1 MTSAARA
8 RSFVLARSIG
18 WWRRLAGQTPA
29 RKVVGVTKRVLLD
42 YGYVRSLRAGAPIQG
57 RRDPVPWYTFAA
69 IEYLQGL
76 DLAGRRVF
84 EFGAG
89 NSTLFWQE
97 RAAEVVS
104 VETDPEWYE
113 QILPRV
119 RASTRLVLCR
129 DRDEYL
135 AEIGRHPPFDVI
147 VIDGLWRKASAR
159 AALERLAPGGML
171 VLDNGDW
178 FPHTHAVLREAG
190 LVEIDFH
197 GLGPLSRYAWTTSI
211 FLDRTADFWSSAP
224 PPSPIGGIRPP
235 EILAVDVAD

>member
-1 MTSAARA
+1 MTIVARA
-8 RSFVLARSIG
+8 RSLVLARSIG
-18 WWRRLAGQTPA
+18 WWRRLAGQTSA

-76 DLAGRRVF
+76 DLSGRRVF

-97 RAAEVVS
+97 RVAEVVS

-119 RASTRLVLCR
+119 RASTRLVLCK
-129 DRDEYL
+129 DQDEYL

-147 VIDGLWRKASAR
+147 VVDGLWRKASAR
-159 AALERLAPGGML
+159 VALERLAPGGML
-171 VLDNGDW
+171 VLDNADW
-178 FPHTHAVLREAG
+178 FPHTHALLREAG
-190 LVEIDFH
+190 LIEIDFH
-197 GLGPLSRYAWTTSI
+197 GLGPIARYAWTTSV
-211 FLDRTADFWSSAP
+211 FLDRTADLWSSAP

-235 EILAVDVAD
+235 EILAVDAAD